1 MKETTMRS
9 FTVTQLSQPLEVLE
23 QPIPEPRGTEVL
35 LRVTAAGLCHSDLHL
50 WEGYYDMGSGKR
62 LNMADRGIKPPMV
75 LSHEICGEIVSAGPD
90 AEAVRVGARVLA
102 HPWIGCNE
110 CDFCK
115 RGEENICPKGCSL
128 GVHRPGGF
136 ADYVIVPHPRYLIDI
151 AGLDEADVAPLACA
165 GVTTYS
171 AISKLGN
178 RIHEGPAAIIGAG
191 GLGHT
196 ALKILQAL
204 GAKGAIF
211 VDIDPVKR
219 EAVLA
224 AGALAAIDG
233 KADDVVKQVF
243 KATNGGAR
251 AVLDLVG
258 TSQTVNLGMAA
269 TARGGHIVICGLIGG
284 EITISVPLIPM
295 KPLTIQGSYVGT
307 LKELRELV
315 DLVRRSKMAS
325 IPVTRRPL
333 IEINAAMQDL
343 AQGKVIGRT
352 VMIP

>member
-1 MKETTMRS
+1 MTMRS
-9 FTVTQLSQPLEVLE
+9 FTVTQLSQPLELVE
-23 QPIPEPRGTEVL
+23 SAIPEPKGTEVL

-50 WEGYYDMGSGKR
+50 WEGYYDMGGGKR
-62 LNMADRGIKPPMV
+62 LNMADRGIKPPMI
-75 LSHEICGEIVSAGPD
+75 LSHEICGEIVSAGPE
-90 AEAVRVGARVLA
+90 AEPVAVGARVLA

-110 CDFCK
+110 CNFCR

-136 ADYVIVPHPRYLIDI
+136 ADYVLVPHARYLVDI
-151 AGLDEADVAPLACA
+151 SGLDEADVAPLACA

-171 AISKLGN
+171 AITKLGK
-178 RIHEGPAAIIGAG
+178 RIHEGPVVIIGAG

-233 KADDVVKQVF
+233 KADDVVKQVL

-258 TSQTVNLGMAA
+258 TSQTVNLGLAA

-284 EITISVPLIPM
+284 EITISIPLIPM

-307 LKELRELV
+307 LQEWRELV
-315 DLVRRSKMAS
+315 DLVKRTKMAS

-333 IEINAAMQDL
+333 TEINAAMQEL

>member
-1 MKETTMRS
+1 
-9 FTVTQLSQPLEVLE
+9 
-23 QPIPEPRGTEVL
+23 
-35 LRVTAAGLCHSDLHL
+35 
-50 WEGYYDMGSGKR
+50 MGGGKR

-90 AEAVRVGARVLA
+90 SEPVIVGARVLA
-102 HPWIGCNE
+102 HPWIGCND
-110 CDFCK
+110 CDFCR
-115 RGEENICPKGCSL
+115 RGEENLCPKGRSL

-136 ADYVIVPHPRYLIDI
+136 ADYVIVPHARYLIDI
-151 AGLDEADVAPLACA
+151 SGLDEAEIAPLACA

-171 AISKLGN
+171 AIRKFGN
-178 RIHEGPAAIIGAG
+178 RIYEGPVVIIGAG

-196 ALKILQAL
+196 ALRILQAL

-211 VDIDPVKR
+211 VDIDPAKR
-219 EAVLA
+219 DAVLA

-233 KADDVVKQVF
+233 TAADAVKQVF
-243 KATNGGAR
+243 KATQGGAR

-258 TSQTVNLGMAA
+258 TASTVSLGLAA

-284 EITISVPLIPM
+284 EITISIPLIPM

-307 LKELRELV
+307 LAELRELV
-315 DLVRRSKMAS
+315 DLVKRTKVAS

-333 IEINAAMQDL
+333 AEINAAMAEL
-343 AQGKVIGRT
+343 AGGRVIGRT